1 MAFWDKWRRSAEEPE
16 KAAMLAVE
24 VIVEALCHLKAVAV

>member
-1 MAFWDKWRRSAEEPE
+1 MIELIRRSEEPE